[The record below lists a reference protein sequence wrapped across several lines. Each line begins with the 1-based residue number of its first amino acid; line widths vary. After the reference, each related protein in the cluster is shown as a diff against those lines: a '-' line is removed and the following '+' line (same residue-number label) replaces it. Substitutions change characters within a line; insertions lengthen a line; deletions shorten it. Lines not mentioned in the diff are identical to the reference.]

1 MKQLR
6 RRTTTMTD
14 PLVTLYPA
22 RLVIQ
27 VFDQAREIL
36 PTQAEPNFFVGN
48 VEAQQD
54 VLIGPGETDF
64 RRVKVTR
71 VDRVA
76 PRLSRCHFENVPCF
90 T

>member
-36 PTQAEPNFFVGN
+36 PTQAEPNFFFVGN
-48 VEAQQD
+48 VEGAT
-54 VLIGPGETDF
+54 GRTH
-64 RRVKVTR
+64 R
-71 VDRVA
+71 
-76 PRLSRCHFENVPCF
+76 PR
-90 T
+90 